1 MAYESIYGEFLP
13 CLESIAEAFTE
24 TVEAIGEEERTRTGH
39 AVVEHVSMRVKEEKS
54 MRDKLAREGL
64 EATTENA
71 LRAIHD
77 AIGVRIVTRFI
88 NDIAL
93 IAARLRALPQVRV
106 VREKDYV
113 RDAKP
118 NGYRSY
124 HMILEVTSPFRDVL
138 GREPGGW
145 YVEVQL
151 RTIAMDT
158 WASLEH
164 ELKYKQNV
172 GNSRIVDAELK
183 RVADELA
190 SCDISMQTL
199 RNLIRAGQETEG
211 PDGPETE
218 E

>member
-1 MAYESIYGEFLP
+1 
-13 CLESIAEAFTE
+13 
-24 TVEAIGEEERTRTGH
+24 
-39 AVVEHVSMRVKEEKS
+39 

-64 EATTENA
+64 AATTENA

-158 WASLEH
+158 WARLEH